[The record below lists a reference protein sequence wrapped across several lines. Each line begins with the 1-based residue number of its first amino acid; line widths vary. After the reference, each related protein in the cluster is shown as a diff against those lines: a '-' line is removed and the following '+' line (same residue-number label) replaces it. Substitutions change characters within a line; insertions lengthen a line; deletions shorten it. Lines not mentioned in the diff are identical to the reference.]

1 MSAGAELSGGDLPD
15 GGHLLANL
23 VLFGRLLRRLGLDVT
38 PARIELLARGLGE
51 IDLADREQVRDAART
66 VLVGRREQIEPFER
80 AFDLFFRARSPGAA
94 PIAMGRML
102 QRVARQRPQPSRSLA
117 LWMREGAEGAGAAG
131 DAGDADLPAASPL
144 AYSAAESLRRK
155 DFAELTAAERAEV
168 RRLIEQAPWRIAE
181 RRTRR
186 LAAAK
191 AGRPDPRRLLRK
203 SLRHGG
209 EPLDLAWRRRRR
221 RPRPLVVLCD
231 ISGSMESY
239 ARVLLRFVY
248 ALTRGMERAEV
259 FVFGTRL
266 TRITRELRRRD
277 PDEALRR
284 ASAAAP
290 DWAGGTRIGEAIKR
304 FNWLWARRVLRQ
316 GAAVLV
322 ISDGWDRGDADL
334 LGREMARLARSS
346 HRLIWLNPLA
356 GRPGFQP
363 LTRGLVAALPHVDD
377 FLPVHDLAS
386 LDRLAELLA
395 GLGRRAGVPRKA
407 GAPRGKEADRA

>member
-1 MSAGAELSGGDLPD
+1 MRPIAESP

-23 VLFGRLLRRLGLDVT
+23 VVFGRLLRRLGLDVT
-38 PARIELLARGLGE
+38 PARIELLARALGE
-51 IDLADREQVRDAART
+51 IDLGDRTEVRDAARA
-66 VLVGRREQIEPFER
+66 VLVSRREHLERFER
-80 AFDLFFRARSPGAA
+80 AFDLFFRERRPGA
-94 PIAMGRML
+94 PREMGRMT
-102 QRVARQRPQPSRSLA
+102 QRVSRRQPQPSRHLA
-117 LWMREGAEGAGAAG
+117 LWMREGAGGAAG
-131 DAGDADLPAASPL
+131 ADDSGDAAAPAASPR
-144 AYSAAESLRRK
+144 AYSPAEALRRK

-168 RRLIEQAPWRIAE
+168 RRLIERAPWRIAD

-186 LAAAK
+186 LAAAA

-248 ALTRGMERAEV
+248 ALTRGMERAEA

-284 ASAAAP
+284 ASEAAP
-290 DWAGGTRIGEAIKR
+290 DWAGGTRIGEAVKR

-322 ISDGWDRGDADL
+322 ISDGWDRGDTDL
-334 LGREMARLARSS
+334 LGREMARLARSC

-386 LDRLAELLA
+386 LDRLGEILA
-395 GLGRRAGVPRKA
+395 GLGRRPAAPARKETA
-407 GAPRGKEADRA
+407 NA